1 MAIMKD
7 KRKVK
12 DTLIE
17 NKEHAHR
24 KIQQRDKEK
33 EAEQLKLKKKS
44 REFFNVILFK
54 KSPILALPIP
64 LK

>member
-1 MAIMKD
+1 
-7 KRKVK
+7 
-12 DTLIE
+12 LIE